1 MENTRRIA
9 VYSRVSTE
17 KQDAENQLQQL
28 RNFAGQQGWN
38 IVVEFVDVVTGGTS
52 DRPQFQSMFESA
64 ERQEFD
70 LLLFWSLDR
79 LSRQGVLETLQHLNR
94 LTEAGVAYRSFT
106 EQYLDSCGLF
116 KDAIISIM
124 ATLAKQE
131 KIRISERTKAGL
143 AIARARGSQLGRREL
158 ELNETQLRSLAQ
170 QGKSSREIARQ
181 LNVSQRTI
189 RRRRTNLQSGAVVR
203 VINLPSAPPANT
215 MGHCY
220 VTDPET
226 GMELCRKNRR
236 Y

>member
-1 MENTRRIA
+1 MENTMRIA

-52 DRPQFQSMFESA
+52 DRPQFQLMFEAA
-64 ERQEFD
+64 ERKEFD

-79 LSRQGVLETLQHLNR
+79 LSREGVLPTLQHLNR
-94 LTEAGVAYRSFT
+94 LTESGVSYRSFT

-124 ATLAKQE
+124 STLAKQE

-181 LNVSQRTI
+181 LNVSQRTV

-203 VINLPSAPPANT
+203 
-215 MGHCY
+215 
-220 VTDPET
+220 
-226 GMELCRKNRR
+226 
-236 Y
+236 

>member
-1 MENTRRIA
+1 MENTMRIA

-52 DRPQFQSMFESA
+52 DRPQFQLMFEAA
-64 ERQEFD
+64 ERKEFD

-79 LSRQGVLETLQHLNR
+79 LSREGVLPTLQHLNR
-94 LTEAGVAYRSFT
+94 LTESGVSYRSFT

-124 ATLAKQE
+124 STLAKQE

-143 AIARARGSQLGRREL
+143 AIAKSRGVKLGGS
-158 ELNETQLRSLAQ
+158 ETKVDAIQLRTLAQ

-189 RRRRTNLQSGAVVR
+189 RRRLQEA
-203 VINLPSAPPANT
+203 A
-215 MGHCY
+215 
-220 VTDPET
+220 
-226 GMELCRKNRR
+226 
-236 Y
+236 